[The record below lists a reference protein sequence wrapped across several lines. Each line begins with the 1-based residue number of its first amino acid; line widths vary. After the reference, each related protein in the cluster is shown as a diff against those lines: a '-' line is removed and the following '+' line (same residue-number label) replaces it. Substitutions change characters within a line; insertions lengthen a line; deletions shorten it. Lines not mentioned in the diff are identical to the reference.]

1 MCFLGGTGSTAP
13 YDHPYVSQGWPGLLV
28 FSPSW
33 RSLVLF
39 CSFLADEFLQF
50 PLPNEGLYLLL
61 QVIAIRRVVTVVSVE
76 TAIFIP
82 RPLAGITLQFSGEC
96 QASFIFDLH
105 QDLINR
111 GIQGG
116 EVCEPPCRGLGSSII
131 SFFSCSGYL
140 PTPILPGF
148 LLPLS
153 LLGFLLTGQ
162 QRIFSIPVLG
172 SPVKHIRHGFWVI
185 LV

>member
-61 QVIAIRRVVTVVSVE
+61 QVIAFRCVVIVISMEMT
-76 TAIFIP
+76 IFIP
-82 RPLAGITLQFSGEC
+82 RSLTRISLQFAEEC
-96 QASFIFDLH
+96 QGSFIFDLH
-105 QDLINR
+105 QDLIN
-111 GIQGG
+111 
-116 EVCEPPCRGLGSSII
+116 
-131 SFFSCSGYL
+131 
-140 PTPILPGF
+140 
-148 LLPLS
+148 
-153 LLGFLLTGQ
+153 
-162 QRIFSIPVLG
+162 
-172 SPVKHIRHGFWVI
+172 
-185 LV
+185 